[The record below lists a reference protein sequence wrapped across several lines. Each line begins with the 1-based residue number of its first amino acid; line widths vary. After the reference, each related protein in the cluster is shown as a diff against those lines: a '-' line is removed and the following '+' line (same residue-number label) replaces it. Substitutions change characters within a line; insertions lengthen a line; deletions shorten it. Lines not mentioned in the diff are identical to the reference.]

1 MGRGGGNVLTVSLL
15 FCYFSFFEWNS
26 FQIMDMD
33 ATSNPAIPRRELRF
47 VFADCI
53 FDGRSLT
60 LAVAGL
66 PVKLEPRPL
75 EMLLHLLQHAGE
87 VVTKQELLDE
97 VWAGR
102 VLSDAVLTKTMA
114 RLRQALGDEA
124 QAVIRTV
131 HGYGYRL
138 VAPVKVET
146 SGPALPAPL
155 ADLAVGDSPPL
166 RPQWTLERRL
176 GRGGSGDAWLGRHT
190 KTGEARVFKFAL
202 DAAGLTALK
211 REITITRVLQ
221 DSLGPREDIVRLLDW
236 NLEEAPLYLETAFAA
251 NGSML
256 DWAAARGGLSSMPL
270 PRRLELVAQIAD
282 ALAAAHSVGVLHK
295 DLKPGNVLLAGDA
308 DDPRVQL
315 GDFGSGRLVDLARL
329 EALEITRLGFTATHA
344 DGDSGGTPLY
354 VAPELLAGQAPTAR
368 SDLYALGVMLYQ
380 CVVGDTRRPLAPGW
394 EADVADPLLREDI
407 AATAAGDPASRLGD
421 AAELA
426 RRLRSLEIRRQER
439 ATEADARTEAERLR
453 VALLHARQRRRRWGI
468 AAVVLAVGLA
478 GTAVA
483 LLQVREAQQLAR
495 QEADMSAA
503 VNRFLT
509 EDLLTQANP
518 LVSGRSDVQ
527 VRDLLDAAARTVGDR
542 FQDRPATEASVRLAL
557 GNAYLNLGEFDK
569 ARRELEEAQR
579 LAEQAGDA
587 GAVVSNARADL
598 AKLLVRSGDA
608 AASREMLAPLLADAD
623 PAVRL
628 RAGIDTAFAELHEGE
643 AQAALTRLDT
653 LMPEAKAHFGADAS
667 ESLTATVYRAAALRD
682 LGRYDDA
689 IAAYREALAG
699 REALHGAGHIAT
711 LESLRGLAGA
721 LTLAER
727 HAEALPVMVSAHALA
742 GDILGASHDHTL
754 AIATD
759 LALVHQALGD
769 LPRAE
774 ALMLATLE
782 TRGRLYGEESADYRV
797 LLNNLGVLYGVAGDL
812 PKQQSYLE
820 RSCAAEHT
828 ASGDDHPSTLICDH
842 NLARAMVDNGRYAEA
857 DLLESRTLK
866 RALPVFGEDHF
877 FIGVVGYIQAD
888 IAARLGRGADA
899 EAGFADAIR
908 LLDKALGDG
917 NSRSAEAIRLR
928 EERRAAGQMP
938 ASAAAD

>member
-1 MGRGGGNVLTVSLL
+1 MGRDGGKVLTDSLL
-15 FCYFSFFEWNS
+15 FRYFSRLNRNPFR
-26 FQIMDMD
+26 IMHME
-33 ATSNPAIPRRELRF
+33 ATSTPATPRRELRF
-47 VFADCI
+47 VFADCV

-60 LAVAGL
+60 LAVAGQ

-124 QAVIRTV
+124 QEVIRTV

-155 ADLAVGDSPPL
+155 AELAAGDSPPL

-176 GRGGSGDAWLGRHT
+176 GGGGSGDAWLGRHG

-211 REITITRVLQ
+211 REITITRLLHN
-221 DSLGPREDIVRLLDW
+221 SLGPREDIVRLLDW

-251 NGSML
+251 HGSLL
-256 DWAAARGGLSSMPL
+256 DWAAARGGLATVPL
-270 PRRLELVAQIAD
+270 AQRLSLVAQVAD

-308 DDPRVQL
+308 DAPRVQL

-344 DGDSGGTPLY
+344 GDAGGTPLY
-354 VAPELLAGQAPTAR
+354 VAPELLAGQSPTAR
-368 SDLYALGVMLYQ
+368 SDIYALGVMLYQ

-407 AATAAGDPASRLGD
+407 AAAAAGDPAARLGD

-426 RRLRSLEIRRQER
+426 RRLRTLDARRLER
-439 ATEADARTEAERLR
+439 AAEADARAEAERLR

-468 AAVVLAVGLA
+468 AAGVLAVVLA
-478 GTAVA
+478 GTTVA
-483 LLQVREAQQLAR
+483 LLQVRDAQQRAR

-509 EDLLTQANP
+509 EDLLAQANP

-542 FQDRPATEASVRLAL
+542 FEGRPATEASVRLAL

-569 ARRELEEAQR
+569 ARRELEGAQR
-579 LAEQAGDA
+579 LAELAGDA
-587 GAVVSNARADL
+587 GAVASNARADL
-598 AKLLVRSGDA
+598 AKLLVRNGDA
-608 AASREMLAPLLADAD
+608 AASREMLAPLLASAD
-623 PAVRL
+623 PGVRL
-628 RAGIDTAFAELHEGE
+628 RAGMDTAFAELHEGE
-643 AQAALTRLDT
+643 PQAALSRLDA
-653 LMPEAKAHFGADAS
+653 LMAEAQSHFGAGTS
-667 ESLTATVYRAAALRD
+667 EALTATVYRAAALRD

-727 HAEALPVMVSAHALA
+727 HAEALPVMLSAHALA
-742 GDILGASHDHTL
+742 RDILGDTHDHTL
-754 AIATD
+754 SIAAD

-769 LPRAE
+769 LPTAE
-774 ALMLATLE
+774 ALMLATLD
-782 TRGRLYGEESADYRV
+782 TRGRIYGEDSIDYRV
-797 LLNNLGVLYGVAGDL
+797 LLNNIGVLYGVSGDL
-812 PKQQSYLE
+812 PKQQAYLE
-820 RSCAAEHT
+820 RSCAAEHA
-828 ASGDDHPSTLICDH
+828 ASGENHPNTLICDH
-842 NLARAMVDNGRYAEA
+842 NLARAMVDNGRYADADALEA
-857 DLLESRTLK
+857 RTLA
-866 RALPVFGEDHF
+866 RALPVFGDEHF
-877 FIGVVGYIQAD
+877 FVGVVSYVRAD
-888 IAARLGRGADA
+888 IAARLGRSAEA
-899 EAGFADAIR
+899 EAGFASAIAV
-908 LLDKALGDG
+908 LDKALGEG
-917 NSRSAEAIRLR
+917 NTRSAEAMRLR
-928 EERRAAGQMP
+928 DERRAAGQLP
-938 ASAAAD
+938 SVAAAP